1 MRINYPP
8 TEPHG
13 EIRQL
18 LPNFFYVPGTIKLAP
33 GVTIN
38 RNMGIARWQDHLTL
52 INPIRLRPQQ
62 EEKLKDLGRVSHAIR
77 LGYHHGRDD
86 LYYRDHFDLTFWT
99 QRGSDFYPPKA
110 DKVLRQEDVCP
121 IPGGRFIVFSQ
132 SQFPEAVLW
141 LPFSGGLLVSC
152 DALQYWQSWNGC
164 TWFGKNLLR
173 FSGIRRGMQ
182 IAPSWRARVTP
193 SDKNA
198 RLWLKYDFEQILR
211 QPFLHFLAAHGDF
224 CADNAY
230 EKVAYAV
237 GQAFPGLGKAA

>member
-121 IPGGRFIVFSQ
+121 IPGGALLS
-132 SQFPEAVLW
+132 FPKVSFQK
-141 LPFSGGLLVSC
+141 PYCGSRLVA
-152 DALQYWQSWNGC
+152 DYWSVVMPCSTG
-164 TWFGKNLLR
+164 
-173 FSGIRRGMQ
+173 SHGMD
-182 IAPSWRARVTP
+182 V
-193 SDKNA
+193 
-198 RLWLKYDFEQILR
+198 
-211 QPFLHFLAAHGDF
+211 
-224 CADNAY
+224 
-230 EKVAYAV
+230 
-237 GQAFPGLGKAA
+237 PGLVKTC